1 MLPNLVTNATA
12 DVHHT
17 ESATVIHAT
26 SNANTDESLINR
38 YTIERQTLN
47 NKEVV
52 EDLVFV
58 PNGYSV
64 DSTGSIN
71 ASYEKPLSEGQDNL
85 GFIGDTSND
94 DISQNT
100 ETYGCNSVILSEE
113 DVVNIEVGTK
123 VPDIGRGL
131 TIIVTLCNCILIAMA
146 TGYVFALGV
155 LFVGIID
162 EFQATRTEAS
172 PILSVF
178 GAIIF
183 GGGGVIGPL
192 MNRFNGGVLCIIGS
206 VLASIGLIITFFA
219 PSLYVIVLSI
229 GVMAGA
235 GLAVPLILAFTTTGD
250 LYDKQKDTM
259 VTVVSICPAVGALI
273 FPYMTSKL
281 IDIYGWRGVMLIY
294 GALVLNLVPIGYL
307 NAIVKRRMNETLGP
321 SVKTNWKDILDCTIF
336 KNPLYLV
343 IVYCVL
349 FVNTLLPILNLF
361 FVDMMRGKGFN
372 VDTGSFML
380 SVNGFANMA
389 GRILITFLTPFL
401 KCARVGQWCVY
412 LALVGL
418 LLCLYVFVSTH
429 TQLLVI
435 SIMYGLFWGM
445 AIVSYPA
452 MLLELSGPKRYT
464 TAMGYCNLIGG
475 AGGLIG
481 GPVAGLIKDIT
492 GNYDLLFFGGACLA
506 GAGSFLL
513 GFMYIK
519 IHCLSKDEKAVH
531 NTACPDEFTCTQ
543 S

>member
-1 MLPNLVTNATA
+1 MMPNGVANATA
-12 DVHHT
+12 DVYT
-17 ESATVIHAT
+17 A
-26 SNANTDESLINR
+26 SNAKTNKSTINQC
-38 YTIERQTLN
+38 TMECQTLKN
-47 NKEVV
+47 NVDYAKGIE
-52 EDLVFV
+52 ELVFV
-58 PNGYSV
+58 SHGHSV
-64 DSTGSIN
+64 DNTTSIN
-71 ASYEKPLSEGQDNL
+71 ASHEKPLSEGQDNL
-85 GFIGDTSND
+85 GYIDDTSNG
-94 DISQNT
+94 DISQST
-100 ETYGCNSVILSEE
+100 ERYGSNSVILSEE
-113 DVVNIEVGTK
+113 AQVNIEVGTK

-131 TIIVTLCNCILIAMA
+131 TVIVTICNCILIAMA

-155 LFVGIID
+155 LLVGIID

-192 MNRFNGGVLCIIGS
+192 MNRFNGGTLCVIGS

-219 PSLYVIVLSI
+219 PSLYVLVFSI

-250 LYDKQKDTM
+250 LYDKHKDTM

-281 IDIYGWRGVMLIY
+281 VDIYDWRGVMLIY
-294 GALVLNLVPIGYL
+294 GALVLNFVPIGYI
-307 NAIVKRRMNETLGP
+307 NAIVKRRMNGTLGP

-361 FVDMMRGKGFN
+361 FVDMMRGKGFD

-429 TQLLVI
+429 TQLLVV

-492 GNYDLLFFGGACLA
+492 GNYDLLFFGGACVA
-506 GAGSFLL
+506 GAGSFML

-519 IHCLSKDEKAVH
+519 IHCLSKD
-531 NTACPDEFTCTQ
+531 
-543 S
+543 